1 MLRTPFFPPSLKT
14 DDTSFR
20 VSEDANHGRDWME
33 AGKAVSILEASGFS
47 HPAIMP
53 DFLTIKIADSPS
65 REHRFS
71 CCFYPLAGTKTQY
84 AINVKRFVNVTQV
97 PRHRA

>member
-65 REHRFS
+65 REHRFL
-71 CCFYPLAGTKTQY
+71 CCFYPLAGTKTPSFY
-84 AINVKRFVNVTQV
+84 A
-97 PRHRA
+97 